1 MSLSEAILKSV
12 WKLMMPWSAAH
23 PVTEGKFVALTE
35 EVYNAA
41 GFRGR
46 FKKGDIVFGRTVIN
60 RKQYPVIYAVSH
72 VGEYI
77 VDPTMDVS
85 WNLKLLG
92 GYGWKELFILYAS
105 GYGENPHLTHEWY
118 FRDTEMDI
126 WRVNLNYYVERVVRN
141 GKTIWDVDQELT
153 ES

>member
-1 MSLSEAILKSV
+1 MGLSETILRNIYAA
-12 WKLMMPWSAAH
+12 MMPWSAPH

-35 EVYNAA
+35 NVYNAA
-41 GFRGR
+41 GFQGR
-46 FKKGDIVFGRTVIN
+46 FKKGDFVFGRTVIN
-60 RKQYPVIYAVSH
+60 KKQYPVIYVVSH

-85 WNLKLLG
+85 WILKLIA
-92 GYGWKELFILYAS
+92 GYGWRELTIRYAS

-118 FRDTEMDI
+118 FRDTDMDI
-126 WRVNLNYYVERVVRN
+126 WRVNLNYYAEKVVRD
-141 GKTIWDVDQELT
+141 GKTIWDVEQKLR